1 MTNTESGKVPTTSPT
16 VQSTTSTPRR
26 VAWASLI
33 GTSLESY
40 DFYLFA
46 YFSAFFVG
54 PLFFEPLGPVGG
66 TLAAFLG
73 IAVGFVVRPIGAII
87 FGHLG
92 DRIGRKP
99 VLVITLMLVGVG
111 TFLIGLLPTYASAG
125 IWAPVMLVALRL
137 IQGFGAG
144 AEYGGAVILAV
155 EHAPAGKRGLF
166 GSFAAIGVNIGLLL
180 ATGVFTLVSSLP
192 QEDFLSWGW
201 RVPFLLSIILI
212 VIGFYIRARVAE
224 TPVFSEIS
232 AKNKAARSPVKE
244 AFLRH
249 PREFLVVF
257 GARLAE
263 NGLGYLYPVFTLN
276 YMTKTLG
283 FEKNMVLTGI
293 MVAYA
298 ISLFT
303 VPLFSALSDRIGRRP
318 VYGGAALFSA
328 AFAFPFFMLVDTGST
343 VLIWISLILA
353 ISVGVSGM
361 FGPQA
366 AYFAEMFGAKLRYSG
381 FASARELGSLLAG
394 GPAPFVAGL
403 LVVWMA
409 GAPWGVAGYM
419 VVLSLLTAI
428 AIWFGPET
436 YRSDIHADAPEE
448 KA

>member
-1 MTNTESGKVPTTSPT
+1 MDASH
-16 VQSTTSTPRR
+16 RR
-26 VAWASLI
+26 VMMASAVGSALEWYDFFI
-33 GTSLESY
+33 YGMAAALVFGDLFFPKLEST
-40 DFYLFA
+40 A
-46 YFSAFFVG
+46 
-54 PLFFEPLGPVGG
+54 G
-66 TLAAFLG
+66 TLAAFATFG
-73 IAVGFVVRPIGAII
+73 VGFFARPFGGMV

-111 TFLIGLLPTYASAG
+111 TFLIGLLPTYNSAG
-125 IWAPVMLVALRL
+125 IWAPIMLVTLRL
-137 IQGFGAG
+137 VQGFGAG

-180 ATGVFTLVSSLP
+180 ATGVFALVSSLP

-212 VIGFYIRARVAE
+212 IVGFYIRSRVSE
-224 TPVFSEIS
+224 TPVFSQIA
-232 AKNKAARSPVKE
+232 AKSKAARSPVKE
-244 AFLRH
+244 AFLKH

-283 FEKNMVLTGI
+283 LPKSNVLSGI
-293 MVAYA
+293 MLAYA

-303 VPLFSALSDRIGRRP
+303 VPMFSALSDRIGRRP
-318 VYGGAALFSA
+318 VYGAAALFSA
-328 AFAFPFFMLVDTGST
+328 AFAFPFFLMVNTGST
-343 VLIWISLILA
+343 PLIWLALILA
-353 ISVGVSGM
+353 ISIGVSGM

-394 GPAPFVAGL
+394 GPAPFVASL
-403 LVVWMA
+403 LLASA
-409 GAPWGVAGYM
+409 GGQPWGVAGYM
-419 VVLSLLTAI
+419 VVLALLTSI
-428 AIWFGPET
+428 AIYFGPET
-436 YRSDIHADAPEE
+436 YQSDIQANQAGG
-448 KA
+448 